1 MEDFLTLVLFSG
13 TEKQDLLR
21 KLHVS
26 KFTEKTLRG
35 RSQQFWRGLRGHEG
49 IDFFPSPPYY
59 PTECSPFLKEEMLA
73 NHCHLTSTET
83 NGANMDIFY
92 NVHNHNHKHHPFMSP
107 SHDNCPPLRHLPVA
121 EIHAVLGRLHVGC
134 KHDTLPASWH
144 PIQPTSRGFW
154 WKV

>member
-13 TEKQDLLR
+13 TEKQDLLGNFMFRNSRR
-21 KLHVS
+21 KLLG
-26 KFTEKTLRG
+26 E
-35 RSQQFWRGLRGHEG
+35 
-49 IDFFPSPPYY
+49 DPSSSWEAWEV
-59 PTECSPFLKEEMLA
+59 TRE
-73 NHCHLTSTET
+73 LTSFLLHHIIRPNALHSSKKKCWLIIVTWLLLKPMEL
-83 NGANMDIFY
+83 IWIFFY